1 MQVHTLNGSE
11 RNNQQATIN
20 DFYRANQ
27 NMLSDRELERL
38 RCTTQVL
45 QTQVEVL
52 EQAIGGGDAF
62 QMRQSWV
69 DSELKREDGFSKQS
83 PTAFEFL
90 YVRARQYGEI
100 TRKEFRNDSTFT
112 SPLYVFLAGSDGGL
126 DDEPTT
132 GIIAECKIK
141 KRDLVVIFNNKSDT
155 GNSEQIGWDSQL
167 GYLIYGWDERC
178 KEVNKVVSENTG
190 RDIVLAGF
198 SNGGGA
204 LTFGLEKKIIDL
216 PQHVKAVEIICP
228 WMVNTLVNAILP
240 GKPVQLQGPDHFK
253 PIQKAFISMRAVTQD
268 QERINR
274 IKMLVIS
281 SPQDSGPNESDHPTP
296 SNPKSVTINQLDTPY
311 SSTDLEDAWTAEMK
325 RFDKD
330 LITAE
335 KNALTVQEGD
345 VDTVPIVWI
354 KQEPIPTETNRIE
367 TCRQHSDYCGT
378 YCGRPRVN
386 LYRAVLRDGL
396 IEERPPT
403 LILPGF
409 MGIVKT
415 SLEYKNI
422 ILES

>member
-1 MQVHTLNGSE
+1 
-11 RNNQQATIN
+11 
-20 DFYRANQ
+20 
-27 NMLSDRELERL
+27 MLTRRELDRL
-38 RCTTQVL
+38 QCTTQVL

-52 EQAIGGGDAF
+52 EQAIGGGHAF

-126 DDEPTT
+126 NHEPTT

-204 LTFGLEKKIIDL
+204 LTFGLENKIIDL

-228 WMVNTLVNAILP
+228 WMVNTQVDAILP

-281 SPQDSGPNESDHPTP
+281 SPQDSGPNKSHHPTP
-296 SNPKSVTINQLDTPY
+296 SNPKSVTINQLETSY
-311 SSTDLEDAWTAEMK
+311 SSLTEETTVEDAWTVEMK
-325 RFDKD
+325 RFDQN

-335 KNALTVQEGD
+335 RDALTVQEGD
-345 VDTVPIVWI
+345 VDTVPIVPIVWI
-354 KQEPIPTETNRIE
+354 EQYPIPTETIE
-367 TCRQHSDYCGT
+367 TCRRHSNYCGT
-378 YCGRPRVN
+378 YCGWPRVN
-386 LYRAVLRDGL
+386 LFRAVLRDDL
-396 IEERPPT
+396 REEGPT

-415 SLEYKNI
+415 SLESKI
-422 ILES
+422 